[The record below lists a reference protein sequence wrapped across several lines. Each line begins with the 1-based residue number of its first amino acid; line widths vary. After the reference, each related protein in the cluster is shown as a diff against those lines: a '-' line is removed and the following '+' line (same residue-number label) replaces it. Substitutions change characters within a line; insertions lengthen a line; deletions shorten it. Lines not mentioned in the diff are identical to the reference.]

1 MRDSRLYSFPLAYY
15 WGLKNK
21 LYRLDYLI
29 EEEGK
34 KELIPEY
41 NEIANEINSY
51 IDFYRA
57 WEKIATK

>member
-1 MRDSRLYSFPLAYY
+1 MRDTTLYSYPMAYY

-21 LYRLDYLI
+21 LYRLDYAI
-29 EEEGK
+29 ENEGK
-34 KELIPEY
+34 TELIPEY
-41 NEIANEINSY
+41 NEIVKEINSH